1 MTTKA
6 TAIAAPFDVLLFAV
20 TAALAVRWSAA
31 KSSSSGTSR
40 TLDAATLI
48 ERLKAGSTLDATELV
63 CAVDSN
69 NVPTK
74 SGALRKDVRLNNI
87 WHRATYI
94 IIRHDCSKEVTGNSE
109 SEADTV
115 HVLVQK
121 RSMLKDY
128 CPGKL
133 DPAPG
138 GVVGLGEDSD
148 ENARREIQEEMGID
162 VSCPNSP
169 HTIRKLFTFPYE
181 DDRVRCWGY
190 LFEVQYSGELDDIRC
205 QEEEVDEVLRMSLAE
220 IEKKVKN
227 APDEWMPDGLH
238 ALKLYLQHRQDRKV
252 GRRLLHGYSSGNLE
266 AYGLRPKPEAIF
278 FDCDDCLYFD
288 NWEVARHLTEKIEEW
303 CVKHAGLPEGQ
314 AYLLYKKHGTA
325 LRGLLAE
332 GHMEHCD
339 EAIDQ
344 YLKDVH
350 DLPINDLLEP
360 DKELQQMLED
370 MDPSIPKYV
379 FTASARHHAERCL
392 QALGVH
398 GYFED
403 IIDVRSVGLVTKHSD
418 EAFHAAMKIAGVKD
432 PEACVF
438 LDDSIKNIEAARRIG
453 WRSILVGRVGRDCGK
468 PISTEHSEHEIDRIH
483 QLPEV
488 YPELFTS
495 RFNKDL

>member
-1 MTTKA
+1 MISKA
-6 TAIAAPFDVLLFAV
+6 TATPFDALLFAATV
-20 TAALAVRWSAA
+20 ALVIRWSAHAA
-31 KSSSSGTSR
+31 KSSETVDS
-40 TLDAATLI
+40 TLI
-48 ERLKAGSTLDATELV
+48 ERLKSGATLDATELV
-63 CAVDSN
+63 CTVDSN

-74 SGALRKDVRLNNI
+74 HGTLRKDVRLNNR

-94 IIRHDCSKEVTGNSE
+94 IIRHGCSEEDMTREGD
-109 SEADTV
+109 DTL
-115 HVLVQK
+115 HILVQK
-121 RSMLKDY
+121 RSLLKDY

-138 GVVGLGEDSD
+138 GVVSFGEDCD
-148 ENARREIQEEMGID
+148 ENAKREIQEEMGID
-162 VSCPNSP
+162 VSSPGSP
-169 HTIRKLFTFPYE
+169 HTLRKLFTFPYE

-190 LFEVQYSGELDDIRC
+190 LYVVQYSGELGDIQC
-205 QEEEVDEVLRMSLAE
+205 QEEEVDEVLRMSLAD
-220 IEKKVKN
+220 IEKRVEDT
-227 APDEWMPDGLH
+227 PDDWMPDGLH

-266 AYGLRPKPEAIF
+266 AYSLRPKPEAIF

-288 NWEVARHLTEKIEEW
+288 NWKVAKHLTERIEEW
-303 CVKHAGLPEGQ
+303 CVKHARLPEGE
-314 AYLLYKKHGTA
+314 AYRLYKKHGTA

-344 YLKDVH
+344 YLKEVH
-350 DLPINDLLEP
+350 DLPIHDLLEP
-360 DKELQQMLED
+360 DKELQQMLEN

-392 QALGVH
+392 HALGIRD
-398 GYFED
+398 FIKD

-418 EAFHAAMKIAGVKD
+418 EAFRAAMAIAGVKD

-438 LDDSIKNIEAARRIG
+438 LDDSVKNIEAARRIG

-468 PISTEHSEHEIDRIH
+468 PISTDHSENEIDRIH
-483 QLPEV
+483 QLPDV
-488 YPELFTS
+488 QPELFVTD
-495 RFNKDL
+495 R